1 MKDEGEE
8 FVEGIARHGSRVTS
22 HASQMINPRIDRST
36 PVIVQ
41 GITGRA
47 GQLHSRLM
55 MQYGTRI
62 VGGVSPGAKA
72 REVNGVAVF
81 ADCEV
86 AVAQTGARASV
97 LLVGAMDLLDA
108 MRDALAAGIRYL
120 VTPTEGMPVHDALK
134 AQRLVRESG
143 AVWVGASTPGMAIPG
158 EVKLGFLPDDSLKPG
173 TLGLMSKSGTLSYE
187 AGYRLAQR
195 GVGTSVWIGV
205 GGDPVKGTRY
215 ADLVPFYASDPGTAA
230 LLVIG
235 EIGGSEEEE
244 FAQALTAHRFGKPVF
259 ALIAGRSAPEG
270 VTMGHAGALVH
281 GSHGTYAAKRK
292 ALEAAGVTVFGT
304 LNEMVEGISARL
316 R

>member
-1 MKDEGEE
+1 M
-8 FVEGIARHGSRVTS
+8 S
-22 HASQMINPRIDRST
+22 INPRIDRRT

-55 MQYGTRI
+55 QQYGTNI
-62 VGGVSPGAKA
+62 VGGVSPNKEFYNINKIPVFSDCASAVKA
-72 REVNGVAVF
+72 
-81 ADCEV
+81 
-86 AVAQTGARASV
+86 TGAQASV
-97 LLVGAMDLLDA
+97 LLVGAFDLLTAMDDA
-108 MRDALAAGIRYL
+108 IAAGIRYL

-134 AQRLVRESG
+134 AWKRCRETG
-143 AVWVGASTPGMAIPG
+143 TVWVGASTPGMAVAG

-173 TLGLMSKSGTLSYE
+173 PLGLMSKSGTLSYE
-187 AGYRLAQR
+187 SGYRLAQR
-195 GVGTSVWIGV
+195 GVGTSVWVGV
-205 GGDPVKGTRY
+205 GGDPVKGIRY
-215 ADLVPFYASDPGTAA
+215 ADLVPFFASDERTRA

-244 FAQALTAHRFGKPVF
+244 FAQALTAHKFDKPAF

-281 GSHGTYAAKRK
+281 GSHGTYASKRA
-292 ALEAAGVTVFGT
+292 ALEAAGVTVFAS
-304 LNEMVEGISARL
+304 LNEMVGGIEAKL